1 MELVR
6 KYKKVLAGAGLL
18 LAFAGV
24 IGVYSLYMPSR
35 AVLPTTTI
43 TVGETRLEV
52 ELATTDAD
60 REQGLSGRNSLSA
73 NKGMLFVFDGEG
85 KWGIWMKDM
94 RFSLDIIWAD
104 TNGTIVTIEHDVSP
118 ASYPDSFYPNV
129 PAEYVLEVPAG
140 YAKNHDIA
148 VGTKIVVQ

>member
-1 MELVR
+1 M
-6 KYKKVLAGAGLL
+6 AGFL
-18 LAFAGV
+18 LAFLGV
-24 IGVYSLYMPSR
+24 VGVYSLYMPSR

-52 ELATTDAD
+52 ELATTEAD

-104 TNGTIVTIEHDVSP
+104 TNGIIVTIEHDVSP
-118 ASYPDSFYPNV
+118 TSYPESFYPNV